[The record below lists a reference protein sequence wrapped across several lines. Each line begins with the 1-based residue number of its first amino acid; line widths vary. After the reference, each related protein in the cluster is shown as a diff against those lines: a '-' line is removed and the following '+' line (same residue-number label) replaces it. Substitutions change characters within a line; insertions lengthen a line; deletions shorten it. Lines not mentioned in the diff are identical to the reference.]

1 MEIVLNALMS
11 VQDKHVDYFFENH
24 KTIVD
29 YVNIDWERPFAIT
42 YKSDHTLP
50 PYIVNDIEQTF
61 DQLHI
66 F

>member
-29 YVNIDWERPFAIT
+29 YVNIDWKRPFCYHLQVGPYPAAI
-42 YKSDHTLP
+42 YS
-50 PYIVNDIEQTF
+50 
-61 DQLHI
+61 
-66 F
+66 